1 MTNAFYMIWT
11 RVLKLPSLLNYVKP
25 SRLYKFSYENPK
37 NLTSKKFRFVPM
49 SRPRLLLLSS
59 SVVHGHGFLEYAA
72 SDINT
77 FLNKNRVSTVL
88 FVPYAAVDH
97 DAYLAKVRP
106 VFTKWGYQV
115 EGIHQDNP
123 VDAVK
128 RAEAIFVGG
137 GNTFLLLKTLYDKN
151 LVKLIRE
158 RVFEDGVP
166 YIGSSAGT
174 NIAAPSIH
182 NTNDMPIVYPPS
194 FNALNLIPFNINPH
208 YLDTDPNSTHKGE
221 TREERILQYHSL
233 PDAYDVYNVLGLRE
247 GSLLLV
253 DGEMGVL
260 KGIKNARL
268 FIKGKPPQEIEV
280 GTDLSHLFANQLKAS
295 AVRL

>member
-1 MTNAFYMIWT
+1 
-11 RVLKLPSLLNYVKP
+11 
-25 SRLYKFSYENPK
+25 
-37 NLTSKKFRFVPM
+37 M

-72 SDINT
+72 ADINT

-106 VFTKWGYQV
+106 VFAKWGYQI
-115 EGIHQDNP
+115 EGIHRDNP
-123 VDAVK
+123 VEAVK

-137 GNTFLLLKTLYDKN
+137 GNTFLLLKSLYDKG
-151 LVKLIRE
+151 LVKVIRE

-208 YLDTDPNSTHKGE
+208 YLDSDPDSTHKGE

-233 PDAYDVYNVLGLRE
+233 PEEYNVYNVLGLRE
-247 GSLLLV
+247 GSMLLV

-260 KGIKNARL
+260 KGTKNARL
-268 FIKGKPPQEIEV
+268 FIKGKAPQEIEL
-280 GTDLSHLFANQLKAS
+280 GTDLSYLFVKTHKTEAL
-295 AVRL
+295 RL